1 MPSHGITKE
10 ERHTVNVSVDTFL
23 LLTQDAVYF
32 NTIAN
37 FRLVNSKMLKS
48 IRKNQQTTQ
57 SQSSNGKIIISDNV
71 K

>member
-1 MPSHGITKE
+1 MPSHCIRKRV
-10 ERHTVNVSVDTFL
+10 ERHTINISVDTFL

-37 FRLVNSKMLKS
+37 FRLANSTRLKS
-48 IRKNQQTTQ
+48 I
-57 SQSSNGKIIISDNV
+57 GKISKQRNHNLAMV

>member
-1 MPSHGITKE
+1 MPSHCITKRE
-10 ERHTVNVSVDTFL
+10 KRHTVNISVDTFL

-32 NTIAN
+32 YTIAN

-48 IRKNQQTTQ
+48 I
-57 SQSSNGKIIISDNV
+57 GKISKQHNPSLAMV